1 MFFLIRALASIAGFL
16 RFAITPVKTTVP
28 PGAAEVAGAMPTQQ
42 NVVGSVTDLKNN
54 SAPVFGNFQLGI
66 YAGIT
71 NTLLAKD
78 MVAGFIRRAGT
89 QSNADLTDTASNI
102 VAAIP
107 GAVVG
112 QTFPLFIANMNSS
125 VMTLTAGNGVT
136 LTGTATIAQATVRA
150 FMGTVTGSNA
160 VTLTNM
166 FSFPNIGF

>member
-1 MFFLIRALASIAGFL
+1 MLALVHALIIGFL

-28 PGAAEVAGAMPTQQ
+28 PSAAETAGAMMTQPGLIGEF
-42 NVVGSVTDLKNN
+42 NDLKNN
-54 SAPVFGNFQLGI
+54 AAPVFGNFQLAI
-66 YAGIT
+66 YNGIT

-78 MVAGFIRRAGT
+78 LVAGFIRRNGT

-125 VMTLTAGNGVT
+125 VMTLGAGNGVT
-136 LTGTATIAQATVRA
+136 LVGTASIAQATVRA
-150 FMGTVTGSNA
+150 FMGQVLSSNS
-160 VTLTNM
+160 VQLTNM